1 MPSQTAKEM
10 TAEVR
15 QSFAQALEERVA
27 NGTVQLPLL
36 PRVAT
41 QVLSLVNDPNSDAA
55 KFAALIHQDQA
66 LAAHVLRIANS
77 PAYMPKVPIVSL
89 QHAVSMLGINL
100 LSEIAFTVSLKAG
113 TFQAPGFEQDLE
125 VMWWHAV
132 ASGAYAKEVAKLKRH
147 NLESAYICGLLH
159 AIGKPIVLN
168 ICVKLGKELGVTLD
182 QGSMKSL
189 VEDHHVQV
197 GLLVGEKWALPA
209 QVREAIAHYQQY
221 DQAQTFKQEV
231 MMATVA
237 DRFASFILGLEDMT
251 VDVLYDHPAY
261 ADLNLY
267 PKDLAALV
275 SAQDMVKKLVN
286 SMSV

>member
-10 TAEVR
+10 TAELR
-15 QSFAQALEERVA
+15 QSFEQSLDERVA
-27 NGTVQLPLL
+27 SGTVQLPLL

-113 TFQAPGFEQDLE
+113 TFQAPGFEKDLE

-132 ASGAYAKEVAKLKRH
+132 ASGAYAKEVAKVKRH

-159 AIGKPIVLN
+159 AVGKPIVLN
-168 ICVKLGKELGVTLD
+168 TCVKLAKELGAALD
-182 QGSMKSL
+182 HPYMKAL
-189 VEDHHVQV
+189 VEDHHVRF
-197 GLLVGEKWALPA
+197 GLLVGEKWGLPA
-209 QVREAIAHYQQY
+209 QVREAIAHYRHY

-231 MMATVA
+231 MTATVA
-237 DRFASFILGLEDMT
+237 DRFATFILGLDGMT
-251 VDVLYDHPAY
+251 VEVLYDHPAY

-275 SAQDMVKKLVN
+275 SAQDMVKNIVN
-286 SMSV
+286 SMSL

>member
-10 TAEVR
+10 TPQLR
-15 QSFAQALEERVA
+15 QSFEQALEERIES
-27 NGTVQLPLL
+27 GTVQLPLL

-41 QVLSLVNDPNSDAA
+41 QVLSLVNDPDSDAA

-77 PAYMPKVPIVSL
+77 PAYMPRVPIVSL
-89 QHAVSMLGINL
+89 QHAVSMLGISL

-113 TFQAPGFEQDLE
+113 TFQAPGFEKDLE
-125 VMWWHAV
+125 LMWWHAV
-132 ASGAYAKEVAKLKRH
+132 ASGAYSKEVAKLKRN

-159 AIGKPIVLN
+159 AVGKPIVLN
-168 ICVKLGKELGVTLD
+168 TCVKLAKELNVPLDPPAVQTLVA
-182 QGSMKSL
+182 GY
-189 VEDHHVQV
+189 HVRY
-197 GLLVGEKWALPA
+197 GLLVAEKWGLPA
-209 QVREAIAHYQQY
+209 QVRETIAHYQQY
-221 DQAQTFKQEV
+221 DQAQAFKQEV
-231 MMATVA
+231 MTATVA
-237 DRFASFILGLEDMT
+237 DRFATFILGLEEMS

-275 SAQDMVKKLVN
+275 SAQDMVKKIVN
-286 SMSV
+286 SMSL

>member
-1 MPSQTAKEM
+1 MSTQPASTLSPDVCQRLEA
-10 TAEVR
+10 
-15 QSFAQALEERVA
+15 ALQERVTTG
-27 NGTVQLPLL
+27 NIQLPLL

-77 PAYMPKVPIVSL
+77 PAYMPRVPIVSL

-113 TFQAPGFEQDLE
+113 TFQAPGFEKVLE
-125 VMWWHAV
+125 GMWWHAV
-132 ASGAYAKEVAKLKRH
+132 ASGAYAKEVAKLKRA

-159 AIGKPIVLN
+159 ANGKPVVLN
-168 ICVKLGKELGVTLD
+168 TSIKLAKELNIPTD
-182 QGSMKSL
+182 AAFFTKL
-189 VEDHHVQV
+189 VEDHHVQF
-197 GLLVGEKWALPA
+197 GTLMGEKWALPQ
-209 QVREAIAHYQQY
+209 QVRESIAHYLDY
-221 DQAQTFKQEV
+221 DQAQQFKQEV
-231 MMATVA
+231 MTATVA
-237 DRFASFILGLEDMT
+237 HRFATFILGQEEMT
-251 VDVLYDHPAY
+251 VETLHDHPAY

-275 SAQDMVKKLVN
+275 AAQDMVKTVVS
-286 SMSV
+286 SMSL

>member
-1 MPSQTAKEM
+1 MPTQTDKELSPELR
-10 TAEVR
+10 A
-15 QSFAQALEERVA
+15 SFEQALAERVA
-27 NGTVQLPLL
+27 GGAVHLPLL

-55 KFAALIHQDQA
+55 KFASLIHQDQA

-77 PAYMPKVPIVSL
+77 PAYMPRVPIVSL

-113 TFQAPGFEQDLE
+113 TFQAPGFEKDLE

-132 ASGAYAKEVAKLKRH
+132 ASGAYAKEVAKLKRQ

-159 AIGKPIVLN
+159 AVGKPVVLN
-168 ICVKLGKELGVTLD
+168 ACVKLAKELGIPTDRAFMLQVVD
-182 QGSMKSL
+182 
-189 VEDHHVQV
+189 DYHVRF
-197 GLLVGEKWALPA
+197 GGLVGEKWGLPA
-209 QVREAIAHYQQY
+209 QVREAIAYY
-221 DQAQTFKQEV
+221 REYEQAPSFKQEV
-231 MMATVA
+231 MTATVA
-237 DRFASFILGLEDMT
+237 DRFATFILGLDEMT
-251 VDVLYDHPAY
+251 VEVLYDHPAY

-275 SAQDMVKKLVN
+275 AAQDMVKGLVA
-286 SMSV
+286 SLSL